1 MSSKSLNKVTL
12 IGNVTRDPDL
22 RYTPQGNA
30 VCTFGLATNRSW
42 KTDGGEL
49 REEAEFHRLVAWNK
63 LAELCSQLCTKGRK
77 IYVEGR
83 LQTRTFTGS
92 DNAQHTI
99 TEIVIDDM
107 ILLDPRP
114 GAAANGGQGFRTA
127 APAAGPTQ
135 PEPVVVEEPVVEQP
149 AEPVETVSEDSAKEK
164 KPKSKPKAKL
174 KTASASSSGDPG
186 KGEGKAE
193 GGAAVQT
200 EPETP
205 AEIAGTPADE
215 KINIDDI
222 PF

>member
-1 MSSKSLNKVTL
+1 MSSKSLNKVML
-12 IGNVTRDPDL
+12 IGNVTRDPEL

-42 KTDGGEL
+42 KLESGEV

-63 LAELCSQLCTKGRK
+63 LAELCSQLCSKGRK

-107 ILLDPRP
+107 ILLDSKFARP
-114 GAAANGGQGFRTA
+114 ADSTSSPQAGGEPVTPVVADDSKKSKSKKIKEEKTEEVKEPTPAKAAAG
-127 APAAGPTQ
+127 
-135 PEPVVVEEPVVEQP
+135 
-149 AEPVETVSEDSAKEK
+149 ED
-164 KPKSKPKAKL
+164 
-174 KTASASSSGDPG
+174 
-186 KGEGKAE
+186 
-193 GGAAVQT
+193 V
-200 EPETP
+200 
-205 AEIAGTPADE
+205 
-215 KINIDDI
+215 NIDDI